1 MKTKAPFNT
10 TLGTVTEF
18 TIESPQLGR
27 SKTIWVY
34 LPYNYDDTNIHFPV
48 IYMHDGQNV
57 FDHAESEKR
66 EWHVEDKLNVLHSQ
80 AIIIGIE
87 HGGPNRRIDEMT
99 PYKNEK
105 YGGGHA
111 DDYLNF
117 IVETLK
123 PYVDEHYRTISDKEH
138 TTIFGSSVGGL
149 ISFYAILKYPEVFGN
164 AGVFSPSFWFS
175 DEIFSLMETVEKI
188 EGRIYFM
195 AGDHESM
202 SMVPDIEH
210 MLDIIMTRV
219 TDASR
224 IHKKIVHNGRHSE
237 LLWAREFSEAY
248 EWLITDTSL

>member
-1 MKTKAPFNT
+1 MKTKDANT
-10 TLGTVTEF
+10 TLGSVSEF

-34 LPYNYDDTNIHFPV
+34 LPYNYEDSDKRFPV

-57 FDHAESEKR
+57 FDHAESPKR
-66 EWHVEDKLNVLHSQ
+66 EWHVEDKLNILHSQ

-87 HGGPNRRIDEMT
+87 HGGTNRRIDEMT

-111 DDYLNF
+111 DDYLSF
-117 IVETLK
+117 IVNTLK
-123 PYVDEHYRTISDKEH
+123 PYVDEHYRTLQDVAH

-149 ISFYAILKYPEVFGN
+149 ISFYAILKHPEIFGN

-175 DEIFSLMETVEKI
+175 DEIFAMMETIKKI

-202 SMVPDIEH
+202 GMVPDIEH
-210 MLDIIMTRV
+210 MLEIIMLRV

-224 IHKKIVHNGRHSE
+224 IHKKIVHNGKHSE
-237 LLWAREFSEAY
+237 LLWAREFSDAY
-248 EWLITDTSL
+248 EWLITDTAL